1 MSRPRPAHAPL
12 TDGQIDQV
20 AARFRALSEPSRL
33 RVLNALM
40 DGPRGMG
47 ELMELTGLQQS
58 NLSRQVTELERAGC
72 VARERR
78 GREVVVLIAD
88 PTLSAL
94 CELVCGALRKQTTA
108 ERAAWSDRPTARR
121 TRRSPRPTSPRPNPP
136 RRPASR

>member
-1 MSRPRPAHAPL
+1 MRKARPAHAPL

-47 ELMELTGLQQS
+47 DLMQFTGLQQS

-78 GREVVVLIAD
+78 GREVVVWIAD
-88 PTLSAL
+88 PSLAAL
-94 CELVCGALRKQTTA
+94 CELVCGALQQRSA
-108 ERAAWSDRPTARR
+108 ADGAAWGGRGRAGAPRRAAHSRHGTAR
-121 TRRSPRPTSPRPNPP
+121 
-136 RRPASR
+136 

>member
-1 MSRPRPAHAPL
+1 MSKARPVHAPL

-47 ELMELTGLQQS
+47 DLMQFTGLRQS

-78 GREVVVLIAD
+78 GREVVVWIAD
-88 PTLSAL
+88 PSLAAL
-94 CELVCGALRKQTTA
+94 CELVCGALRKQAAA
-108 ERAAWSDRPTARR
+108 EGAEWSDRPAARR
-121 TRRSPRPTSPRPNPP
+121 TRRP
-136 RRPASR
+136 RRTRSARRSAPR